1 MFDKDIDAIKV
12 FLKAREMDGK
22 LSKLSY
28 KDGVSWPDGGGR
40 NIIFKEDVGV
50 EIGNPAIGSLSF
62 IVWTDDPARISDGKI
77 SVVGP
82 DLFESKSKNLPFAKI
97 ILANVHGFDKENAFE
112 RYRELE
118 SIRYDVDLK
127 GYMMKGMSQYQR
139 EWSRISQD
147 AIKNGFSFQHLGNA
161 LLQRFREKDYVDG
174 AEAIFVTSSKED
186 VLELKE
192 ISVRIGRVI
201 NAMNKMLEEMSL
213 DCDSCEYEDVC
224 DEVRELKE
232 MRDSLKSSKISTNL

>member
-1 MFDKDIDAIKV
+1 MFDKDIDAIKA
-12 FLKAREMDGK
+12 FLKARDKDGK
-22 LSKLSY
+22 FSELSY
-28 KDGVSWPDGGGR
+28 KDGVAWPDGGGR
-40 NIIFKEDVGV
+40 NIIFKEDVGI
-50 EIGNPAIGSLSF
+50 ELGNPAIGSLSF
-62 IVWTDDPARISDGKI
+62 LVWTEDSERISDGRI

-82 DLFESKSKNLPFAKI
+82 DLFASNTKNLPFAKI
-97 ILANVHGFDKENAFE
+97 ILANVHGFDKNNAFE

-139 EWSRISQD
+139 EWSRISKE
-147 AIKNGFSFQHLGNA
+147 AIKNGFSFQHLGNT
-161 LLQRFREKDYVDG
+161 LLRKFREKDYVDG

-186 VLELKE
+186 VLELKDV
-192 ISVRIGRVI
+192 SVRVGRVI

-232 MRDSLKSSKISTNL
+232 MRDSLKDSKISTNL